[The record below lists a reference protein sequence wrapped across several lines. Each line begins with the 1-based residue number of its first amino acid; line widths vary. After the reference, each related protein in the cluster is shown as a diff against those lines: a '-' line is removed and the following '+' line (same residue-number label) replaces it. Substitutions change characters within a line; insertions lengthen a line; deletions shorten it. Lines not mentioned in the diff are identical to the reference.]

1 MENASK
7 ALIIAGGTL
16 LALMVV
22 AVLFMVIKST
32 GYNLRQQDR
41 AVASEQLSKFNMKY
55 ESYDKNVR
63 GIDIRSLINMADD
76 DNSKDSRQITIKFFV
91 AKDLSGTAQA
101 GGVGSDISDLA
112 PLEKWYSNI
121 ATSSGIGSKTNP
133 YALNQIEGDA
143 TMLTNFNKRVF
154 DCISSE
160 TTYDSDGRISGM
172 VFEEIY

>member
-22 AVLFMVIKST
+22 AVLFMVIRVIGENLKEQDKS
-32 GYNLRQQDR
+32 
-41 AVASEQLSKFNMKY
+41 VATEQLAKFNMKY

-63 GIDIRSLINMADD
+63 GIDLRSLSNLADD
-76 DNSKDSRQITIKFFV
+76 DNSKLGKQITIKFFV
-91 AKDLSGTAQA
+91 AKNLSGTALP
-101 GGVGSDISDLA
+101 GGVGSEIQDLA

-121 ATSSGIGSKTNP
+121 ANVTASGTKENPSSLSE
-133 YALNQIEGDA
+133 IESDP
-143 TMLTNFNKRVF
+143 TTLTNFNKRVF
-154 DCISSE
+154 NCISSE
-160 TTYDSDGRISGM
+160 TTYDSDGRISEM